1 MKIEKTVKKNS
12 NSRKDPSN
20 WTRSTKEDGPYKKS
34 IKELRVI
41 KLIRAYGECLATN
54 S

>member
-1 MKIEKTVKKNS
+1 MKIEKTVKKTVTQEKIQAIG
-12 NSRKDPSN
+12 REALRRMTLQK
-20 WTRSTKEDGPYKKS
+20 TF
-34 IKELRVI
+34 KELRVI